1 MAQLCTFFQP
11 IWNKFQGQKKDS
23 DYLCEANTKKH
34 VKRTELALLI
44 SVNSRANRWCAV
56 SRALWFLYFKK
67 QPQLKIFI
75 YTHKMMVDFLFRV
88 KKRRW
93 RMLRYLTSPRSSPS
107 LIPTWVFCYDKI
119 YRQFQSIWKSSLSL
133 SLLESKSIN
142 SSEPR
147 AAVHEL
153 LRGAGEEG
161 DPKVDDGRQKT
172 KSADCW
178 LWRDD
183 TLEHVLFCS
192 YE

>member
-1 MAQLCTFFQP
+1 M
-11 IWNKFQGQKKDS
+11 KD
-23 DYLCEANTKKH
+23 
-34 VKRTELALLI
+34 VAL
-44 SVNSRANRWCAV
+44 
-56 SRALWFLYFKK
+56 F
-67 QPQLKIFI
+67 
-75 YTHKMMVDFLFRV
+75 DF
-88 KKRRW
+88 
-93 RMLRYLTSPRSSPS
+93 PSSFPPS

-153 LRGAGEEG
+153 LRGAGEEE